1 MRIIAYQIGSAIFSM
16 HAKNNEWQK
25 EAAHPQGS
33 EREIAGPFT
42 RMSCVRAHWPRPA
55 RRGERARVVLPFPL
69 PNDFNKIEI
78 AQLFK
83 LASLLLK

>member
-1 MRIIAYQIGSAIFSM
+1 M

-42 RMSCVRAHWPRPA
+42 RMSA
-55 RRGERARVVLPFPL
+55 RRASARVVLPFPL